1 MGNLYRW
8 CLVGFLFAVFLSLSA
23 RAETIPA
30 TQANYATAPSTCWN
44 YVNGSCSSSTVT
56 GSDAASLCSTLWT
69 KNKWTTG
76 LNPVVSSDK
85 TSVVCGYYSGTN
97 RYGYKICPTGYGAS
111 ASSVGATPSETTCFQ
126 AQVTYSCPS
135 GQNWTLNGQSCTRPD
150 CAIGFDRN
158 SQGHCVRDCTG
169 KAGQPTANGNYS
181 FSGGV
186 STWSVSECK
195 VNCVQRVLTAYGGTG
210 YQCKYTGASADPEV
224 ESGKAEPPDP
234 EKLPPEKPDDCLSR
248 GSGYVQSSTGKITC
262 VPSSEAPEGQKPNK
276 KEADNVKESG
286 TKKPDGTLDKT
297 SPDYK
302 KEETST
308 SQGSDGTT
316 TTNKTETVAGTND
329 GNGNVTCPTGYTKN
343 PDNTCS
349 KTTTTQQTNSGFC
362 EQNPNSPLCK
372 EAKESRFGGGCDS
385 GFVCEGDAATCA
397 SARASH
403 ELKCSFQP
411 DSTTG
416 LHDSENP
423 GGTGSQVAKAAEA
436 LNADGTKDFNIASEF
451 SSKNQQWV
459 NFSSGCPVGVQQFS
473 ILGKTL
479 EVDASIVC
487 DIGLFIRLMVHIVAY
502 LGLAR
507 VFATKLV

>member
-8 CLVGFLFAVFLSLSA
+8 CLA
-23 RAETIPA
+23 
-30 TQANYATAPSTCWN
+30 
-44 YVNGSCSSSTVT
+44 
-56 GSDAASLCSTLWT
+56 
-69 KNKWTTG
+69 G
-76 LNPVVSSDK
+76 LLALVLV
-85 TSVVCGYYSGTN
+85 
-97 RYGYKICPTGYGAS
+97 AS
-111 ASSVGATPSETTCFQ
+111 ASAETMTPVQYVKYRYNSVWYGPEFVNNNPTQSACSAAVAERFPSGTYIGSLNASSVCEMKTPSGSFGGTLAYENFRVGCPDATW
-126 AQVTYSCPS
+126 TYSG
-135 GQNWTLNGQSCTRPD
+135 GQCTRTD
-150 CAIGFDRN
+150 CAAGYDRN
-158 SQGHCVRDCTG
+158 SQGQCVKDCTS
-169 KAGQPTANGNYS
+169 KAGQPTTNGNYS
-181 FSGGV
+181 FSGAV

-195 VNCVQRVLTAYGGTG
+195 VSCAHRVLTAYGGSG
-210 YQCKYTGASADPEV
+210 YECKYTGASATPEDT
-224 ESGKAEPPDP
+224 SGEALPPDP
-234 EKLPPEKPDDCLSR
+234 EKLPPEKPEDCLNR
-248 GSGYVQSSTGKITC
+248 GSGYVTSSTGAITC

-286 TKKPDGTLDKT
+286 TKNPDGTFDKT

-316 TTNKTETVAGTND
+316 TTNKKETVAGTND
-329 GNGNVTCPTGYTKN
+329 GNGNFTCPTGYTKN

-349 KTTTTQQTNSGFC
+349 KTTATQQSNSGFC

-385 GFVCEGDAATCA
+385 GFTCEGDAAACA

-416 LHDSENP
+416 LHDAENP
-423 GGTGSQVAKAAEA
+423 GGTGPQVAKAAEA